1 MNKIIIKQE
10 TDRQEERLQFLNKR
24 VGQKDLELSSLKEE
38 IKSQIDDSKI
48 KISLFEKNIN
58 HLKENQVKIEDL
70 VKKEDDKLTNLKTE
84 KVLSQDI
91 LDAINKNIEV
101 KEKELTDLENEI
113 AEKET
118 YFETIGNSIV
128 LQKESIN
135 KLEIETNE
143 LHDNNINI
151 ETKNSKESERLSV
164 FDESIKARENK
175 LKDRETD
182 IEKNETDFKEKEDKN
197 ILEEERLKE
206 VSQRLNDNKVEVET
220 LKTNTHLKANE
231 LDILKASIDNRE
243 TSVIL
248 KETDLAERLEK
259 LDVKEKDFL
268 FREANLEQ
276 DKKLAKLQIKK
287 YNVSLIEK

>member
-58 HLKENQVKIEDL
+58 HLKENQ

-182 IEKNETDFKEKEDKN
+182 IEKNESDFKEKEDKN

>member
-182 IEKNETDFKEKEDKN
+182 IEKNESDFKEKEDKN

-206 VSQRLNDNKVEVET
+206 VSQRLNDNKVEGET

>member
-182 IEKNETDFKEKEDKN
+182 IEKNESDFKEKEDKN

>member
-58 HLKENQVKIEDL
+58 HLKENQVKREDL

-182 IEKNETDFKEKEDKN
+182 IEKNESDFKEKEDKN

>member
-10 TDRQEERLQFLNKR
+10 TDRQEERLQFLNER

-58 HLKENQVKIEDL
+58 HLKENQVKRENL

-182 IEKNETDFKEKEDKN
+182 IEKNESDFKEKEDKN